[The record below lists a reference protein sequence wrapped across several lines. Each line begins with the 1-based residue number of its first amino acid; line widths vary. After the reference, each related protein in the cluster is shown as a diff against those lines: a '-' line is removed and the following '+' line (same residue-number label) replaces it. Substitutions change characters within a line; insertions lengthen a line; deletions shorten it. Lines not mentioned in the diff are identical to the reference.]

1 MARFAIKIFRHGNY
15 TRAWLNYM
23 CSIHGLEVT
32 EEKDADIILLSISD
46 PTEINLIFNA
56 RRGQKPIIL
65 GGSEAFHEKMY
76 SNLVDLIN
84 VGEGFEIFEKLQSIK
99 NE

>member
-1 MARFAIKIFRHGNY
+1 
-15 TRAWLNYM
+15 M
-23 CSIHGLEVT
+23 CRVYGLIVT
-32 EEKDADIILLSISD
+32 DEKDADIILVSISD

-76 SNLVDLIN
+76 ST
-84 VGEGFEIFEKLQSIK
+84 
-99 NE
+99 

>member
-1 MARFAIKIFRHGNY
+1 MAKFAIKIFRYGNY

-23 CSIHGLEVT
+23 CKVYGLEVT

-46 PTEINLIFNA
+46 PTEINLISEA

-76 SNLVDLIN
+76 SKPSRFNQR
-84 VGEGFEIFEKLQSIK
+84 G
-99 NE
+99 